1 MNRSVCIPVSLEV
14 QADVPVSAACRVLA
28 EMLIEMEACPPEAA
42 PGILP
47 ERRIAVKL
55 PRFSGSVHL
64 GQTSPDACMLHIV
77 GTYTVTMEAV
87 PPDMDVACLQHAAG
101 MRLQRTIDELVKELT
116 ERARAHAPA

>member
-14 QADVPVSAACRVLA
+14 QADVPVSAACPVLA
-28 EMLIEMEACPPEAA
+28 EMLIEMEACPPEAV

-64 GQTSPDACMLHIV
+64 GRTSRDACMLHIV
-77 GTYTVTMEAV
+77 GTYTVTLEAV
-87 PPDMDVACLQHAAG
+87 PQDMDIACLEHAAG
-101 MRLQRTIDELVKELT
+101 MRLQRTIDELVKKLT
-116 ERARAHAPA
+116 ERARVQTPA